1 LDFGE
6 VVFFDPRHTDHDI
19 VDLFPKGRT
28 SLTHEDELE
37 ILDFLD
43 QQEVWS
49 DTFILET

>member
-19 VDLFPKGRT
+19 IDLFPKGRVV
-28 SLTHEDELE
+28 LTHEDELE

-43 QQEVWS
+43 QHEAWPN
-49 DTFILET
+49 TFILET